1 MEFGCLQCVLD
12 RAAFEE
18 GRDDGQANIFSGGQV
33 TSAEIER
40 PQNERG
46 RAYEFV
52 LEFKKMDGVRSTG
65 RRKAPL
71 VCQLLHF
78 RLILKNCS

>member
-52 LEFKKMDGVRSTG
+52 LEF
-65 RRKAPL
+65 
-71 VCQLLHF
+71 
-78 RLILKNCS
+78 